1 MYQDI
6 VEPSW
11 VASLEL
17 VVVLASSVKAQI
29 AYNTKL
35 NKMVHNFVDT
45 EHHNVKILHHL
56 ALTLHS
62 SFEKGCSWEVVV
74 VVVVVVVAVEV
85 VESIVV
91 VEYFDVMVTV
101 AYVVAVAE
109 TFC

>member
-1 MYQDI
+1 M
-6 VEPSW
+6 
-11 VASLEL
+11 
-17 VVVLASSVKAQI
+17 KAQI

-56 ALTLHS
+56 ALTLYS

-74 VVVVVVVAVEV
+74 VVVVEV

-101 AYVVAVAE
+101 ANVVAVAE